1 MTVVADSSPLVILT
15 KLGCFDLLNKLF
27 RRIDISAEVH
37 HEVVVAGA
45 GLPGA
50 TEVANAKWVEVRNL
64 QNQADLLAAQQ
75 NYALGVGELSTIL
88 LGKELHADAVLLDDY
103 KARKL
108 ATAEGLQVRGSVGL
122 LETLYLRGYLTDL
135 RATFRQL
142 LTDSYIDQRLL
153 DRRLRALGLPL
164 L

>member
-15 KLGCFDLLNKLF
+15 KLGCFDLLNRLF

-50 TEVANAKWVEVRNL
+50 KEVANAKWVEVRNL

-88 LGKELHADAVLLDDY
+88 LGKELHANAVLLDDY